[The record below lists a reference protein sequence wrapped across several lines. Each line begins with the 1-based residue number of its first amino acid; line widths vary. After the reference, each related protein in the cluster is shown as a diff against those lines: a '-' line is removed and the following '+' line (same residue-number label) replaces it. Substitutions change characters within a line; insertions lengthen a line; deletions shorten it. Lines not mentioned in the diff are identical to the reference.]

1 MARVTALWHLKESHK
16 SLRQLDK
23 KPDINVTAQEESGLV
38 FLHMRQGM
46 TPVWKLHRNPEIHV
60 SNGVET
66 RGFGISS
73 R

>member
-1 MARVTALWHLKESHK
+1 MVRVTALWHLKESHK

-23 KPDINVTAQEESGLV
+23 KPDTNVTAQEESGLV

-60 SNGVET
+60 SSGDEY
-66 RGFGISS
+66 
-73 R
+73 